1 MGEVAPLQFLHV
13 GLQVDWGLGN
23 RYGEGRLVE
32 ELAEDEHGPGFFQFH
47 CRQELE
53 DALPTGGIH
62 TVMAQ
67 LLMLARLLQQLL
79 DNLLGMGPFLEKLQ
93 DSHLG
98 GGGQLVLQVHPI
110 VEQIMDK
117 LHPTIVVH
125 TAILHLKTVVQRCV
139 AVDKVFMFLL
149 LKSGGPGS
157 GDQCDQFMCQFWGT
171 GTVREYGA
179 E

>member
-13 GLQVDWGLGN
+13 GLPVDWGLGH

-67 LLMLARLLQQLL
+67 LLMLARLSQQLL

-93 DSHLG
+93 DSYLG
-98 GGGQLVLQVHPI
+98 RGGQLVLQVHPI
-110 VEQIMDK
+110 VEQIM
-117 LHPTIVVH
+117 
-125 TAILHLKTVVQRCV
+125 
-139 AVDKVFMFLL
+139 
-149 LKSGGPGS
+149 
-157 GDQCDQFMCQFWGT
+157 
-171 GTVREYGA
+171 E
-179 E
+179 